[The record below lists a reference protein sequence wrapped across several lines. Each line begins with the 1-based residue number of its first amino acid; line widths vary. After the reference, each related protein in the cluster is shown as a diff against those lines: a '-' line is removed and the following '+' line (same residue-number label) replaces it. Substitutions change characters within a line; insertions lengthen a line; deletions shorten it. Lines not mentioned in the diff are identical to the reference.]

1 MQGRLAH
8 NTDSVTSKRGH
19 ACLCS
24 TRPRQGSLACTIGT
38 SEAYEAAYPLPQLDG
53 MVFLISPLVIAIAA
67 GLFVIG
73 RDVLTKPSFSKRN
86 AMVNSNTYE
95 AIGISGREEGRVLE
109 TQSKQVLSILRI
121 GVPSFLAA
129 LLGLVYFDELSL
141 SVSSMLD
148 TETRDSL
155 GLDSGQFIQN
165 FLTAIDLLF
174 AILAGNTYAAL
185 YQQQVAIYMALFGEV
200 SVARSLLEQLTLVGS
215 ARSWYPLVLQYLQ
228 DYISNDLRRLDIPP
242 VKQLSRSMNDPL
254 ESIMYITSVG
264 EPSIVYETVEDLR
277 RARGVR
283 LGALQRKFPVLGM
296 TLLYLLAAVELL
308 AFPLLAAGT
317 ADNSELG
324 QQSTVSILE
333 LQSLIFASVCGC
345 LVLVLRIIQ
354 ELWQSAGGVFNV
366 DEVLQQMTFG
376 LEEELKLRIQANM
389 VMATKE

>member
-1 MQGRLAH
+1 
-8 NTDSVTSKRGH
+8 
-19 ACLCS
+19 
-24 TRPRQGSLACTIGT
+24 
-38 SEAYEAAYPLPQLDG
+38 
-53 MVFLISPLVIAIAA
+53 
-67 GLFVIG
+67 
-73 RDVLTKPSFSKRN
+73 
-86 AMVNSNTYE
+86 MVNSNTYE